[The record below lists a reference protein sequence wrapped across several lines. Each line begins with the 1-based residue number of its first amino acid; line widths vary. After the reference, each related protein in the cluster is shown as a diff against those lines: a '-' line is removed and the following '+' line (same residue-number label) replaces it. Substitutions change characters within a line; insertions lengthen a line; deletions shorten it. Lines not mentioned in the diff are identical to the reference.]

1 MNYRS
6 KTSLV
11 TLLAIF
17 SLFCQLASAQMKGD
31 TIKPTEIWPDDHG
44 NHIQAHG
51 GGIIKVKDTYYWYGE
66 ERAKGLDTG
75 FKYVSCYQ
83 SKDLVNWKFNGDI
96 KLKNPYPDSLQRW
109 IMERPKVY
117 YNAKNKQY
125 VMYFHLD
132 GGARD
137 ATGKFH
143 SGYYF
148 AEVGVAVSDKPVG
161 PFKFVHSFRP
171 LGHESRDIGQF
182 IDDDGTPYLV
192 FEDRPFGF
200 RIASLTADYL
210 SVDKQICLIPAH
222 MEGGAIVHYNGL
234 YYAIGSALTGWNANP
249 NKYATSTSLSGPW
262 TAFKDIAPPEEK
274 TYGSQSTMMLKVVGT
289 KKTTVIFM
297 GDIWRPRTQWDSRY
311 LWMPVEIGDGK
322 LVLPKPAPWT
332 LNVKT
337 GESAI
342 VSK

>member
-1 MNYRS
+1 M
-6 KTSLV
+6 V
-11 TLLAIF
+11 
-17 SLFCQLASAQMKGD
+17 
-31 TIKPTEIWPDDHG
+31 
-44 NHIQAHG
+44 
-51 GGIIKVKDTYYWYGE
+51 
-66 ERAKGLDTG
+66 
-75 FKYVSCYQ
+75 
-83 SKDLVNWKFNGDI
+83 
-96 KLKNPYPDSLQRW
+96 
-109 IMERPKVY
+109 
-117 YNAKNKQY
+117 
-125 VMYFHLD
+125 
-132 GGARD
+132 
-137 ATGKFH
+137 
-143 SGYYF
+143 
-148 AEVGVAVSDKPVG
+148 
-161 PFKFVHSFRP
+161 
-171 LGHESRDIGQF
+171 
-182 IDDDGTPYLV
+182 
-192 FEDRPFGF
+192 
-200 RIASLTADYL
+200 
-210 SVDKQICLIPAH
+210 LIPAH